1 MVLQVWGGGNLY
13 FVDSKQLHS
22 RKLLEAKVL
31 MLDVTQINPSLQPR
45 IISGQWCKSEEKEQI
60 LQQGQRCL
68 DLQNFL

>member
-45 IISGQWCKSEEKEQI
+45 IISGQ
-60 LQQGQRCL
+60 
-68 DLQNFL
+68 